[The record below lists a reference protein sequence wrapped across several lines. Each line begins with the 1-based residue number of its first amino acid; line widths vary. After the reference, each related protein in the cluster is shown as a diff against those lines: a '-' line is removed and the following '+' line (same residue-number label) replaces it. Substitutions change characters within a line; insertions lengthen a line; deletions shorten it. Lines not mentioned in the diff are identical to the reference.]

1 MEIDQFKVNIV
12 YSDNISSSIS
22 SSSSLV
28 WILDELDNSNYY
40 DDGDDTD
47 DKDDIMS
54 DNEPIY
60 YKQSTTW

>member
-47 DKDDIMS
+47 DIMS
-54 DNEPIY
+54 DNGPIY